1 MSNISQ
7 HADASSSGHCSY
19 LLTFRGKDDP
29 QSTLRQSQHIS
40 DCKNNHPRRS
50 SSEKSIHV

>member
-7 HADASSSGHCSY
+7 RADTSSSGHCSY
-19 LLTFRGKDDP
+19 LLTLRGKDDP
-29 QSTLRQSQHIS
+29 QSTLHHSQHTY
-40 DCKNNHPRRS
+40 DCENNDPCRS